1 MSNTCGQRTKEER
14 RAWLKQA
21 QGYPLRGKEAISISR
36 IKEWYYHF
44 KGMVYIALSGGK
56 DSCAMA
62 DLIWSVFPDVP
73 AVFCDTGN
81 EFQSVLDHIE
91 RMIADGRPIVVIK
104 PNTTFTEV
112 IKKWGYPVISK
123 NTCMG
128 IDRFVNTKSFT
139 QKRLRAFG
147 GINPT
152 SGKKQAPT
160 VRKKWHYVLHA
171 VLRGEFRTTN
181 KCCGILKI
189 NPTKPYEKET
199 GRVPFVGT
207 MASESTNR
215 EQSYA
220 DNGCNTFDAG
230 SKVSRP
236 IMFWTEQ
243 DVLRYHV
250 EHNLPIAGAYG
261 EIKEQS
267 DGTLKCTGDQRTG
280 CKFCLFGI
288 HLEKGENRIQRLARV
303 EPESYRYAIEELGY
317 DKVMDF
323 LGVEWRPF
331 VQPDMQMDM
340 LDSRYE
346 IPVEE
351 E

>member
-1 MSNTCGQRTKEER
+1 
-14 RAWLKQA
+14 
-21 QGYPLRGKEAISISR
+21 
-36 IKEWYYHF
+36 
-44 KGMVYIALSGGK
+44 
-56 DSCAMA
+56 
-62 DLIWSVFPDVP
+62 
-73 AVFCDTGN
+73 
-81 EFQSVLDHIE
+81 
-91 RMIADGRPIVVIK
+91 
-104 PNTTFTEV
+104 
-112 IKKWGYPVISK
+112 
-123 NTCMG
+123 
-128 IDRFVNTKSFT
+128 
-139 QKRLRAFG
+139 
-147 GINPT
+147 
-152 SGKKQAPT
+152 
-160 VRKKWHYVLHA
+160 
-171 VLRGEFRTTN
+171 
-181 KCCGILKI
+181 
-189 NPTKPYEKET
+189 
-199 GRVPFVGT
+199 
-207 MASESTNR
+207 
-215 EQSYA
+215 
-220 DNGCNTFDAG
+220 
-230 SKVSRP
+230 
-236 IMFWTEQ
+236 MFWTEQ